1 VRFPLA
7 RCFAVLEG
15 ILQLFFSYRSEAVL
29 ALVGAAAAAA
39 PPVIVVMGDK
49 PADDEVAMTLV
60 SPGVAQSGSPYGGM
74 VQGAACGGKVGCGCH
89 SVRLKRSFKS

>member
-1 VRFPLA
+1 MTSEIPSGTWFYVTRGNFT
-7 RCFAVLEG
+7 
-15 ILQLFFSYRSEAVL
+15 IFFSYRSEAVL

-49 PADDEVAMTLV
+49 PADEVAMTLV

-74 VQGAACGGKVGCGCH
+74 VQGAACGKVGCGH